1 MWTTLLAGGAIIMPS
16 EAERLDD
23 LAGSIARYAATDVSL
38 TPTVATLLR
47 PDQVPSLEAL
57 VLAGESPSEAL

>member
-1 MWTTLLAGGAIIMPS
+1 MPS